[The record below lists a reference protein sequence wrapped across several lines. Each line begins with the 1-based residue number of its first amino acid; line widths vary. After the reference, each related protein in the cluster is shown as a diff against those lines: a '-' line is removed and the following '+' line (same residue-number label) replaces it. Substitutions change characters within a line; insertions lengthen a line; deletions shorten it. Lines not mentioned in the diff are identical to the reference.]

1 MVGPKRSNI
10 QCCPRNSISCKRHTA
25 INPMK
30 QYSVFINGRNFL
42 VRVSGEAKKLGFYT
56 TRFVQAADVK
66 AAEDAAVQM
75 LRGQKALRGVVLN
88 DRSDPP
94 TMHVDKITELT
105 EEPQRC
111 QPGLVW
117 YAEDGT
123 DLTAQGAS

>member
-1 MVGPKRSNI
+1 
-10 QCCPRNSISCKRHTA
+10 
-25 INPMK
+25 MK
-30 QYSVFINGRNFL
+30 QYSVYINGRNFL
-42 VRVSGEAKKLGFYT
+42 VRFSGEAKKLGFYT
-56 TRFVQAADVK
+56 TRFVQAEDAQ

-75 LRGQKALRGVVLN
+75 LRGQRSLREVVLN

-94 TMHVDKITELT
+94 TMHVEQITELT

-123 DLTAQGAS
+123 DLTAHGAG